1 MSLILI
7 FLEKDGGEIKLENFL
22 NILKRNRLQYVI
34 AISLVATVILINS
47 LVDFADRIIKNS
59 FLSVLSAIIFIF
71 FVIIPIKEEIWKNE
85 K

>member
-1 MSLILI
+1 MILI